1 VQTHPSTAAGDASQ
15 YNATT
20 ASLLTEGSKPRQ
32 SAAIDHWDPS
42 GKYSFSQHHHIN
54 QRKKTAAVSK
64 DAGREEQP
72 STCGQES
79 ISREESH
86 FVDEKEHG
94 PRQPL
99 SGNLKLAQDSNNLR
113 KQAKTAKMKKRLMT
127 VDVDSGNTKAEQ
139 ISVAIARGSVGS
151 KDDRRNANSI

>member
-1 VQTHPSTAAGDASQ
+1 M
-15 YNATT
+15 
-20 ASLLTEGSKPRQ
+20 
-32 SAAIDHWDPS
+32 
-42 GKYSFSQHHHIN
+42 
-54 QRKKTAAVSK
+54 
-64 DAGREEQP
+64 
-72 STCGQES
+72 
-79 ISREESH
+79 
-86 FVDEKEHG
+86 
-94 PRQPL
+94 